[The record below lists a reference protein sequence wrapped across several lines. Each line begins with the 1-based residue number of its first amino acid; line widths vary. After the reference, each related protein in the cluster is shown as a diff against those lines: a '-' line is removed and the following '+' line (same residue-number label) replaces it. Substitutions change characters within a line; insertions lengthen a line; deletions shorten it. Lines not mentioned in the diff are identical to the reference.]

1 MSIYPSMFVTPN
13 LLYLSLLLPS
23 CRHSLMLRQTPL
35 LPPRAHRRNIGRK
48 PLLLRP
54 VRLWCQLHQR
64 VQRHLHP
71 RTLALVQVV
80 KVGKDTPHDGLVRHN
95 DHILAALQLHDDRLQ
110 PDHDVAVAL
119 AAAVAVVVLV
129 VVAGTE
135 VFRVLAL
142 DFLVGHAVAET
153 RLELVKRLPLE
164 LLPPGL
170 GGEVARGLDR
180 ALERRGPDGQGRV
193 FGNTGFADEFGEGT
207 RVQLAALRKA
217 GVAADFAFKV
227 IFGFAM
233 LRS

>member
-1 MSIYPSMFVTPN
+1 
-13 LLYLSLLLPS
+13 
-23 CRHSLMLRQTPL
+23 
-35 LPPRAHRRNIGRK
+35 
-48 PLLLRP
+48 
-54 VRLWCQLHQR
+54 
-64 VQRHLHP
+64 VQI
-71 RTLALVQVV
+71 V

-95 DHILAALQLHDDRLQ
+95 DHILAALQLHDDGLQ

-153 RLELVKRLPLE
+153 RLELVERLPLE

-180 ALERRGPDGQGRV
+180 ALERRGPDGQGRA
-193 FGNTGFADEFGEGT
+193 FGDTGFADESGKGT
-207 RVQLAALRKA
+207 RVQLATLREA
-217 GVAADFAFKV
+217 GVAADFAFEV

-233 LRS
+233 LRGWVSLAGQV